1 MKKLNNFKDIISY
14 IDIQK
19 GDILCISSDITKLLA
34 KCRENKEV
42 FNPNLFIDIIKE
54 KIGSKGTI
62 LFPTFNWDFCKGKK
76 FDYYKTPSQV
86 GALGNV
92 ALKRKDFR
100 RTRHPVYS
108 FAVSGYDQKYLC
120 NLKNVS
126 AWGTKSPFSYL
137 YLKGAKYFFIGIDYK
152 KGFSIDHYFE
162 ERVGVDYRFFKN
174 FTGLYSDEN
183 GKEKRVTFKMYVR
196 KLEKNVYTAIHPLM
210 DKEMIKKGAYK
221 KYFINN
227 IHFSLIDINI
237 AGKIMLKDLKS
248 GGGLIYPKKLNS

>member
-1 MKKLNNFKDIISY
+1 M
-14 IDIQK
+14 
-19 GDILCISSDITKLLA
+19 
-34 KCRENKEV
+34 
-42 FNPNLFIDIIKE
+42 
-54 KIGSKGTI
+54 
-62 LFPTFNWDFCKGKK
+62 
-76 FDYYKTPSQV
+76 
-86 GALGNV
+86 
-92 ALKRKDFR
+92 KDFSFYLRCSNR
-100 RTRHPVYS
+100 RSRCAYGDELWRTVK
-108 FAVSGYDQKYLC
+108 A
-120 NLKNVS
+120 
-126 AWGTKSPFSYL
+126 
-137 YLKGAKYFFIGIDYK
+137 DYK
-152 KGFSIDHYFE
+152 KGFTIDHYFE

>member
-108 FAVSGYDQKYLC
+108 FAVSGYDQKYL
-120 NLKNVS
+120 L
-126 AWGTKSPFSYL
+126 
-137 YLKGAKYFFIGIDYK
+137 
-152 KGFSIDHYFE
+152 
-162 ERVGVDYRFFKN
+162 
-174 FTGLYSDEN
+174 
-183 GKEKRVTFKMYVR
+183 
-196 KLEKNVYTAIHPLM
+196 
-210 DKEMIKKGAYK
+210 
-221 KYFINN
+221 
-227 IHFSLIDINI
+227 
-237 AGKIMLKDLKS
+237 
-248 GGGLIYPKKLNS
+248 